1 MAGDERRDN
10 FATREDMEQI
20 NEKLDSLE
28 AMCFD
33 IQSAPRQKPVKD
45 LLPWLPFVLSIIS
58 LIVFI
63 VTMNMTIQQLRV
75 DQNSISTRLDS
86 FIEKQEAFGDGAARR
101 ELRARICTLDDPK
114 AVKSALRALYAEAAE
129 AAA

>member
-86 FIEKQEAFGDGAARR
+86 FIEKQEAINKARDSQMTDISVKLAEIQKDIVYIR
-101 ELRARICTLDDPK
+101 SSLDN
-114 AVKSALRALYAEAAE
+114 KSTASK
-129 AAA
+129 